1 MRKCD
6 KNAMVDETTHRLR
19 YHEKYVPWLGYKM
32 YPFFYVFFVYIEQ
45 GSFDV

>member
-32 YPFFYVFFVYIEQ
+32 YPFFLCIFVYI
-45 GSFDV
+45 